1 MTRTDTL
8 LATYRGLVN
17 SVCRPDHMTHFQIT
31 RGLASIA
38 GEQPGLTARGR
49 AARLF
54 GAMAD
59 VLSDEGVLSS
69 DDAADYVLA
78 ARDWALCYDDIPDLS
93 ALMAQL

>member
-17 SVCRPDHMTHFQIT
+17 TICRPDHMTHFQIT

-38 GEQPGLTARGR
+38 SEQEGLTNRGR

-59 VLSDEGVLSS
+59 ILAQDGTLTV
-69 DDAADYVLA
+69 DDATRYRNA
-78 ARDWALCYDDIPDLS
+78 ARDWAFSYEDVEDLS
-93 ALMAQL
+93 MLIAQL